1 MNVIIIGAGEVGFH
15 VASMLS
21 REGHRVTIIDVAPAK
36 VERAAETLDVRA
48 ICGHGGSPETLAG
61 ANAES
66 ADLVLAV
73 TDNDEVNLISTFT
86 AKALGAKRVVARVNS
101 REYLEG
107 SVLLYRDRLGIDLV
121 ISPVVLTSYEIAK
134 FIENPDAF
142 VIGSFARGK
151 IELRQVRVEAGSP
164 LTGKPLKDI
173 PLEEGTLIASIMHE
187 ETLTIPDGAS
197 VIQPGDVVTIVGQ
210 KGQLARMQKL
220 IMSGAE
226 TKVHNVTIF
235 GGGQIGLLLAQLL
248 ENLGCAV
255 KLLEE
260 DRGRCEALATQLRKT
275 TVVHGNATDLDL
287 LKRER
292 AGSTDAFIAVTEHDE
307 RNIMAV
313 LLAKELGAGMGI
325 VLTHRPDFASL
336 LEKVGIDHAISPR
349 LITANRLLALVR
361 RGELHSTAVLADG
374 KAEVIELRVVEG
386 ARVAEQALKRVRFP
400 KNTLIAAVIR
410 DDQVIVPRGDD
421 AVRVGDTVIA
431 FARSDSINALLKLFH
446 GR

>member
-15 VASMLS
+15 IASILS
-21 REGHRVTIIDVAPAK
+21 REGHRVTIVDIAREK
-36 VERAAETLDVRA
+36 IERVTEALDIGA
-48 ICGHGGSPETLAG
+48 ICGHGGNPETLAG

-86 AKALGAKRVVARVNS
+86 AKALGAKKVVARVNT

-107 SVLLYRDRLGIDLV
+107 SVILYRDRLGIDLV

-134 FIENPDAF
+134 FIENPDALA
-142 VIGSFARGK
+142 IKSFARGK
-151 IELRQVRVEAGSP
+151 IELRQVRVEPGSP
-164 LTGKPLKDI
+164 LASKPLKDI
-173 PLEEGTLIASIMHE
+173 SLEEGTLIASIVRE
-187 ETLTIPDGAS
+187 DTLIIPHGAS

-210 KGQLARMQKL
+210 KGLLARMQKL
-220 IMSGAE
+220 MTGAE
-226 TKVHNVTIF
+226 TKVRNVMIF
-235 GGGQIGLLLAQLL
+235 GGGQIGLRLAQLL
-248 ENLGCAV
+248 ENLRCAV

-260 DRGRCEALATQLRKT
+260 NHARCEELATQLRKT
-275 TVVHGNATDLDL
+275 TIVHGNATDLDL

-292 AGSTDAFIAVTEHDE
+292 AGSTDAFVAVTEYDE
-307 RNIMAV
+307 RNIMSV

-349 LITANRLLALVR
+349 LITANRILALVR

-374 KAEVIELRVVEG
+374 KAEVIELRVTKD
-386 ARVAEQALKRVRFP
+386 AKLAEQALKRVRFP
-400 KNTLIAAVIR
+400 RNTLIAALIR
-410 DDQVIVPRGDD
+410 DDQVIVPRGDNTF
-421 AVRVGDTVIA
+421 RVGDTVIA
-431 FARSDSINALLKLFH
+431 FARSDSIDGLLKLFQTS
-446 GR
+446 